1 MSPPQS
7 SEMLRKDSATSNDE
21 RQIPQNAAAKAQ
33 FVPSSKSNTVLN
45 PFGSEF
51 TPGKGFSVANDKERD
66 NASSS
71 SSSLYTPAKGSAMKL
86 LNIGS
91 TPDGPSTKSS
101 SVSPVKPI
109 GSGFSSPSRQPLLK
123 DGPAFST
130 DTDPNVAETRFVRFG
145 LIPTDWLQEGTLQE
159 VLEGTELT
167 ELIESCV
174 YAADDTPGCFALYC
188 RFDDLRAAAVS
199 KARFERALTTVSFA
213 FVDHH
218 EYFGHDH
225 DNPRAQAVSAYD
237 GQVEITATPKSM
249 MEFNINS
256 IFAEVREFAEAFGN
270 VRSFAYIETKGFQAP
285 RFRAEFF
292 SVKSAESAVAVSNQN
307 DSSCF
312 SDSLTV
318 SVKEYA
324 PPGYMRYVHP
334 AASMVQLVDA
344 TQGLAVSGETD
355 DEYSHYTT
363 RRSRGDYPGNSRGN
377 SGPRRGRGGFRNSV
391 PRGLQPAWWI
401 PSEDS
406 PVHQTDMEYWRFN
419 QPQTVNLRKIEAG
432 VDVRTTVM
440 LRNIPNRVDFEDLK
454 LFLDATSEGHYD
466 FSYLR
471 IDFSNNLNVGYAFV
485 NFVRPEFIINF
496 VQQRVGKEWSMYGS
510 LKKCEVSYATIQGI
524 DCLLAK
530 FRNSVVME
538 EIPRYRPKLWYH
550 VDSTDLPTIAGHP
563 DNEAIGTEA
572 PFPPP
577 NNEQKRKRSRDNAGT
592 IGLFPPRRGRGPY
605 GPGSHFREGQ
615 YDRGT
620 SFAIEEERQHE
631 EQRQLRF
638 NERRL
643 IGYRGNDRGQ
653 RPGGL
658 RNGRNQQSRYRD
670 EYDEE
675 EDDYFDEDDP
685 YFRGNRRPY
694 YRR

>member
-1 MSPPQS
+1 MSQPQS

-21 RQIPQNAAAKAQ
+21 RQILKNAAAKAQ
-33 FVPSSKSNTVLN
+33 FTPSSKSNTVLN

-71 SSSLYTPAKGSAMKL
+71 SSTLYTPAKGSAMKL

-101 SVSPVKPI
+101 SVSPIKPI
-109 GSGFSSPSRQPLLK
+109 GSGFSSPSRQTLLK

-130 DTDPNVAETRFVRFG
+130 DTDPNIAETRFVRFG
-145 LIPTDWLQEGTLQE
+145 LIPTEWLQEGTLQE
-159 VLEGTELT
+159 VLEGTD
-167 ELIESCV
+167 LIGLFESCV

-188 RFDDLRAAAVS
+188 RFDDLRAAAAS
-199 KARFERALTTVSFA
+199 KTMFESALTTVSFT

-225 DNPRAQAVSAYD
+225 TNTRAQAVSAYD
-237 GQVEITATPKSM
+237 GQVEFTATPKSM
-249 MEFNINS
+249 MDFNINS

-270 VRSFAYIETKGFQAP
+270 VGSFAYIETKGFQAP

-307 DSSCF
+307 DSACF

-344 TQGLAVSGETD
+344 TQDLAVSGEAD
-355 DEYSHYTT
+355 DEYNHYTT
-363 RRSRGDYPGNSRGN
+363 RRSRGDYSGNSRGN

-401 PSEDS
+401 PSDDS

-432 VDVRTTVM
+432 VDVRTTIM

-485 NFVRPEFIINF
+485 NFVRPEFITNF

-550 VDSTDLPTIAGHP
+550 VDSTDLPTIAGVP
-563 DNEAIGTEA
+563 DTEAIGTEA

-643 IGYRGNDRGQ
+643 ISYRGNDRGQ
-653 RPGGL
+653 RPGL
-658 RNGRNQQSRYRD
+658 RNGRNQQPRYRD
-670 EYDEE
+670 QYDDE
-675 EDDYFDEDDP
+675 EDDYFDEEDAF
-685 YFRGNRRPY
+685 FRGNYRSH